1 MAMEEDEGDMEAA
14 LVDSKIAEYESFV
27 ERVLKA
33 DHQRCLDE
41 IREATA
47 ILEECR
53 TLRSNIRFLIKEGL
67 CEHFSVSYCLSPV
80 QEDISELETNVEL
93 GCQFYVKAFVPNT
106 SCIFVDVGL
115 NFRLEM
121 PLADAEAFLKDKEQ
135 HLLNGLELKSKRV
148 ARVKADI
155 HEALHL
161 IDLMTSVQSGRG
173 PGS

>member
-53 TLRSNIRFLIKEGL
+53 TLRSNIRFLIK
-67 CEHFSVSYCLSPV
+67 
-80 QEDISELETNVEL
+80 EDISELETNVEL